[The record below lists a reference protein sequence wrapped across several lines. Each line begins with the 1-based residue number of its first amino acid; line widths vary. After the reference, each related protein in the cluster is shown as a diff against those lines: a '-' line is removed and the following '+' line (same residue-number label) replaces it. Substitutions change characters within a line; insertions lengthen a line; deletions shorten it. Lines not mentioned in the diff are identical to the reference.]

1 MRVICLELI
10 TVCTL
15 NILLNAV
22 IQQICFSPVCK
33 DIGFY
38 KKMVAFV
45 MAYSFTEHAQ
55 QEEEDDEDDGKTA
68 PVMVP
73 MADILNHIAKNNA
86 CLKFEKK
93 AFKMVT
99 TKPIKKVMV

>member
-1 MRVICLELI
+1 ME
-10 TVCTL
+10 
-15 NILLNAV
+15 
-22 IQQICFSPVCK
+22 
-33 DIGFY
+33 FY

-55 QEEEDDEDDGKTA
+55 QEEEEEDDGKTA

-86 CLKFEKK
+86 CLKFEKE
-93 AFKMVT
+93 AFKMVA
-99 TKPIKKVMV
+99 TKPIKKVSKSLLVLFVYLERFHSYYLCSPFINC